1 MRTVIFDLDGTLADT
16 GGDLLAA
23 ANACFRALGHGD
35 VLCIE
40 TDRGAALRGGKSM
53 LTLGFTRLGIAPEAG
68 LLAAQYP
75 LLLGHYAEKINVHTR
90 LYPGVE
96 TAVRTL
102 RGRGYALGICTNR
115 PVALAET
122 LMVSLGARHWFAALL
137 GADSLAVRKPDP
149 AHFLETV
156 RLCGGDP
163 ARSVL
168 VGDTETDHST
178 ARNAGVPSVLVEFG
192 QGNTDVRALGPDAVL
207 RRYDDLPD
215 VVAGVIG

>member
-1 MRTVIFDLDGTLADT
+1 
-16 GGDLLAA
+16 
-23 ANACFRALGHGD
+23 
-35 VLCIE
+35 
-40 TDRGAALRGGKSM
+40 
-53 LTLGFTRLGIAPEAG
+53 
-68 LLAAQYP
+68 
-75 LLLGHYAEKINVHTR
+75 LLGHYAEKINVHTR

-102 RGRGYALGICTNR
+102 RGRGYALGICTNK

-215 VVAGVIG
+215 VVAGLIG